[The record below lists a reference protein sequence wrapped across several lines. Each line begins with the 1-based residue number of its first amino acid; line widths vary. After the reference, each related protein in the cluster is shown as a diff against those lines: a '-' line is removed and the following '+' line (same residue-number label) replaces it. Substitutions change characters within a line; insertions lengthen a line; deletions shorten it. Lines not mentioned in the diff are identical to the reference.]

1 MKKDLENTDTL
12 FIQNTYVDKE
22 YSLANNIIE

>member
-22 YSLANNIIE
+22 YSLTNNIIE